1 MTQNVVEFPDRSVEE
16 EAAEWLILLD
26 REEPPSAAELAS
38 LREWLQ
44 RSAQHRDELARLAE
58 LWDRMNVLTEL
69 AVPLGRHEPE
79 SRSVRT
85 RLPLAG
91 AWAAAASVIV
101 LLGATV
107 FQNLAPVSPTGE
119 SLANGNGRYEAQI
132 GKQKNLTLVDG
143 SSVLLNT
150 DSVVEV
156 SYSDEF
162 RDIRLIRGEA
172 HFAVAPNPE
181 QPFRVFAG
189 TGRVMAVGTAFS
201 VYLRDETVDVTV
213 TEGRVELAA
222 LDTNE
227 IDFSSDQAGSV
238 ELSYSRT
245 PELVSAGQRVTL
257 QAVAAETGNVARFGE
272 IEDVDATVLQKQL
285 SWHDG
290 ALMFS
295 GETLGEVINEIS
307 RYTTVSI
314 EFADPDIRSI
324 TIGGRYPIGQ
334 SDVLWETLESVY
346 GLQLT
351 WDGPDSVLLSRVEN

>member
-213 TEGRVELAA
+213 TEGRVALAT
-222 LDTNE
+222 LDTQDIE
-227 IDFSSDQAGSV
+227 SVADRSGSAQAPYAG
-238 ELSYSRT
+238 T
-245 PELVSAGQRVTL
+245 PETVSAGQRVTL
-257 QAVAAETGNVARFGE
+257 QPVAVETGFVARFGQ
-272 IEDVDATVLQKQL
+272 IQDIDAALLRRQL
-285 SWHDG
+285 SWREG

-295 GETLGEVINEIS
+295 GEPLGEVIDEIS

-314 EFADPDIRSI
+314 SFSDPEIRSI
-324 TIGGRYPIGQ
+324 PIGGRFPIGQ
-334 SDVLWETLESVY
+334 TDVLWETLEGGF
-346 GLQLT
+346 GLQVT
-351 WDGPDSVLLSRVEN
+351 RNGPDSVLLSRAEN